1 MFEHNLFQ
9 IFGPRNGKLLCPL
22 FVLQNGIFNAICDLV
37 LLLFREGIDI
47 SVRLDGA
54 IPFQHFN
61 MVVEVHSGSY
71 IALRST
77 KASYMTMKREPQ
89 AKAYVLVLRNLQ
101 FSIQGLTQER
111 VPRYTSIGKVQL
123 NKIII

>member
-77 KASYMTMKREPQ
+77 KASLYDHEEGTPSKSVCTCFE
-89 AKAYVLVLRNLQ
+89 K
-101 FSIQGLTQER
+101 FTI
-111 VPRYTSIGKVQL
+111 
-123 NKIII
+123 